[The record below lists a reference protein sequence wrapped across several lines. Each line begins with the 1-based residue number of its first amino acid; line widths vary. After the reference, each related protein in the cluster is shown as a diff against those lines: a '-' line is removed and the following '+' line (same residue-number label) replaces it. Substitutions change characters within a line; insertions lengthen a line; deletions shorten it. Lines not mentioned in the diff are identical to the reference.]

1 MWRKITAWYI
11 LIGLVIA
18 IKVFSLFPAAVERYY
33 SDGMYPVI
41 SGAQRILFGWI
52 PFSVGDLL
60 YAAVVIILV
69 VRLYRMIKLV
79 VRRKTNRRYWKNTL
93 GLTVFVVLI
102 VYISFNLLWGLNYNR
117 MGVMSQLSLQKS
129 RYNKDDLHR
138 LMSTLVWRLNTL
150 DSIAKID
157 RDALNTKRILFDEAI
172 GSYKNLATRFPVI
185 HYSFRSVKPSLFS
198 YLGNYLGYTGYYNP
212 FTGEAQVNTTVPEFV
227 QPFTTCHEMGHQLG
241 YAKENEAN
249 FAGFLA
255 ARTSDNPGFRYSV
268 YFDMYTYS
276 RFYLYSMDS
285 VLAKKLD
292 MELRPGVKQDF
303 RELRE
308 FIQKHRNPIEKVID
322 KLYGQYLKANQQP
335 SGKRTYSEVIDF
347 LVAYQKKFRHEPI

>member
-1 MWRKITAWYI
+1 
-11 LIGLVIA
+11 
-18 IKVFSLFPAAVERYY
+18 
-33 SDGMYPVI
+33 
-41 SGAQRILFGWI
+41 
-52 PFSVGDLL
+52 
-60 YAAVVIILV
+60 
-69 VRLYRMIKLV
+69 MIKLV
-79 VRRKTNRRYWKNTL
+79 VRRKTTREYWKHTL
-93 GLTVFVVLI
+93 GLTVFVMLI

-117 MGVMSQLSLQKS
+117 MGVMTQLSLQKG

-172 GSYKNLATRFPVI
+172 SSYKNLATRFPVI
-185 HYSFRSVKPSLFS
+185 HYSYRSVKPSLFS

-241 YAKENEAN
+241 YAKENEAH

-255 ARTSDNPGFRYSV
+255 ARASDNPGFRYSV
-268 YFDMYTYS
+268 YFDMYSYS

-292 MELRPGVKQDF
+292 AELRPGVKQDF

-308 FIQKHRNPIEKVID
+308 FILKHRNPVEKVID
-322 KLYGQYLKANQQP
+322 KLYGQFLKANQQP
-335 SGKRTYSEVIDF
+335 SGKLTYSEVIDF
-347 LVAYQKKFRHEPI
+347 LVAYQKKFRKEPI